1 VLSSE
6 DTTPEYWSV
15 VANIKRELPYGEGG
29 IETRNGTK
37 QFKGG
42 AKVYIIGSYPGM
54 CDSLITI
61 GQNKHTGKFISTV
74 IKVSAVENLRIKN
87 VYGESALSL
96 CKQEAPNGASMIT
109 SKEDAEYLEELIP
122 EWSKC

>member
-1 VLSSE
+1 MVLSNLR
-6 DTTPEYWSV
+6 
-15 VANIKRELPYGEGG
+15 VARKCILSALIR
-29 IETRNGTK
+29 
-37 QFKGG
+37 
-42 AKVYIIGSYPGM
+42 ACV
-54 CDSLITI
+54 SLITI